1 MNAFEFFRLLD
12 STLDGV
18 CCVMAVAVRCDEGI
32 QVHSRTHTHTHSY
45 THVHTRTHTL
55 LHAMYT
61 TGDAENYMLSMFMS
75 IDKNYSGVIDL
86 RELLAVMVRGEH
98 TVHSTHST
106 RSTRTTCRA

>member
-1 MNAFEFFRLLD
+1 
-12 STLDGV
+12 
-18 CCVMAVAVRCDEGI
+18 
-32 QVHSRTHTHTHSY
+32 
-45 THVHTRTHTL
+45 
-55 LHAMYT
+55 MYT

-106 RSTRTTCRA
+106 RSTRPHVELEAHSTHTSHTHHTQRSAH